1 MPVRGSATAGAGAGA
16 APAGAAEE
24 PEGFEGDTGGC
35 GLKPGSP
42 GVVCVWR
49 AVRLGRLALED

>member
-1 MPVRGSATAGAGAGA
+1 MPVRGSAVAGAGAGA
-16 APAGAAEE
+16 GWAGALDDGCEGVTG
-24 PEGFEGDTGGC
+24 GFE
-35 GLKPGSP
+35 LRPGSP